1 MISGACRCFRPPS
14 PPPAVE
20 EEDEKKPAGRYG
32 RTPEE
37 MQSAIDK
44 ANEIKALR
52 AAQATVLHATP
63 GANGNNFIPVHIQVY
78 QAGMEERARRAEQ
91 GARAM
96 KCSDLAECVDG
107 TRVF

>member
-1 MISGACRCFRPPS
+1 M
-14 PPPAVE
+14 
-20 EEDEKKPAGRYG
+20 DEKKPAGRYG

-63 GANGNNFIPVHIQVY
+63 GANGNNFIPIHIQVY

-91 GARAM
+91 GSA
-96 KCSDLAECVDG
+96 SDE
-107 TRVF
+107 VF